1 MEIDV
6 SKIRRNNQGTINCI
20 SLQDPIE
27 GLFSYVVYVIPEI
40 GSEWHSTIESVIG
53 RFGAEGVGVYE
64 LYDDKL
70 LLQCA
75 EFFHANII
83 LPLYLSETSSYCYL
97 TANIPYP
104 DMIEGTIYS
113 LLADAATIEDEVSY
127 LAFVNLVE
135 KEPNLAIK
143 QWISMTREKERVS
156 RGKYSKLPSDY
167 AFLGKGF
174 ALKSE
179 SLVNKY
185 SDRMNYIGKFQKTIE
200 GLKNKYDF
208 YDSYKEDYK
217 GICDS
222 LTVSEKNELILEL
235 AKRIS
240 SRDLL
245 SEAINTVVHKGEN
258 SSLYVKV
265 RRKYNIGQ
273 GEIDH
278 RRRQGAWRTYLVN
291 NITGEERWLD
301 FEPAAHVI
309 YLMNLIYRS
318 NHEPDK
324 VIDLSSHTNKKA
336 FKDIYNLTYSGNAEE
351 QLNRLTN
358 VKPKENG
365 GGYLRKRITDSYK
378 IIANCVN
385 EKCSEMGELPSP
397 YIPTLDSPITIDS
410 KLIEIPDDFRA
421 IVVI

>member
-6 SKIRRNNQGTINCI
+6 SKIRRNNQGFINCI

-40 GSEWHSTIESVIG
+40 GSEWHSMVESIRG
-53 RFGAEGVGVYE
+53 HFETEGIGVYE
-64 LYDDKL
+64 LYEDRL

-75 EFFHANII
+75 ESFHANII
-83 LPLYLSETSSYCYL
+83 LPLYLSETSNFCYL

-135 KEPNLAIK
+135 KEPDLAMK

-167 AFLGKGF
+167 AFLGKGY
-174 ALKSE
+174 AMKSE

-200 GLKNKYDF
+200 GLKNKYDSF
-208 YDSYKEDYK
+208 KEDYK

-240 SRDLL
+240 SQDQL
-245 SEAINTVVHKGEN
+245 SEALNTVVNKGEN

-273 GEIDH
+273 IEIDH

-324 VIDLSSHTNKKA
+324 VIDLSSHTNKEA
-336 FKDIYNLTYSGNAEE
+336 FKSIFSLTYNGNAEE
-351 QLNRLTN
+351 QLSRLI
-358 VKPKENG
+358 KPMPKGG
-365 GGYLRKRITDSYK
+365 GGYLRKRTTDSYK

-410 KLIEIPDDFRA
+410 KLIEIPDEFRA
-421 IVVI
+421 IKVI